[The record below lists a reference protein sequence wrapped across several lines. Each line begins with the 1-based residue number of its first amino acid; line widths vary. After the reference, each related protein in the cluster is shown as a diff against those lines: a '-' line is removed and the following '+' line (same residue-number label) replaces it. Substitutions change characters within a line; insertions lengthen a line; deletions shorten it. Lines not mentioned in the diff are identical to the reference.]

1 MNIHEALQAQRP
13 AIAAQAIRLVDS
25 QFEHL
30 QQDFGP
36 SMKGVAN
43 SASYS
48 IWNRLVRG
56 LCDRSKE
63 GVYTLNAG
71 RVAAHA
77 EEQAAAMVEAW
88 EVKMLQKM
96 GEVEG
101 AQVAHIAGFSYRVE
115 GTRQGKAVRI
125 EQSMILNVSSKGML
139 FNQFPARIYVD
150 NKFMSAAK
158 YAALF
163 A

>member
-13 AIAAQAIRLVDS
+13 AIAAQAVRLVRS
-25 QFEHL
+25 NFEYL
-30 QQDFGP
+30 EKDFGP
-36 SMKGVAN
+36 TMKGVAN
-43 SASYS
+43 SSSYS
-48 IWNRLVRG
+48 TWNGLVRG

-63 GVYTLNAG
+63 GVYTLNDDRIQAHAQQHAADT
-71 RVAAHA
+71 VAA
-77 EEQAAAMVEAW
+77 W
-88 EVKMLQKM
+88 ESKMLEKM

-101 AQVAHIAGFSYRVE
+101 AQVVHIAGFSYRVE

-125 EQSMILNVSSKGML
+125 EQSMILNVSSKGKL

-150 NKFMSAAK
+150 NKFFSAAK